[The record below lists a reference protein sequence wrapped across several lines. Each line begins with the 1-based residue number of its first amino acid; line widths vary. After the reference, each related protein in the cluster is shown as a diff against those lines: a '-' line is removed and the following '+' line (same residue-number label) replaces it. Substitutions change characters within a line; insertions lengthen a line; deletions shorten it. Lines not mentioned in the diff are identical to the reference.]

1 MKVIKDIEPTDK
13 QNFIWNMI
21 GSGVYSA
28 SSMLLSLFVINIVGA
43 EEGGMF
49 SIALTLSQMLVYIAY
64 FEMRTYQI
72 TDSKNEFKFSEY
84 HMAKI
89 ILCVIML
96 IVSLGYILIKN
107 YNFEKSIIVM
117 LVCFLRLLDGYADV
131 YESHFQKIGRL
142 DLAGKS
148 LAYRTILFVL
158 VLLVGLLLSGK
169 LVISLVIAD
178 IIAIFGVWYYDIRRM
193 QMFCKIE
200 VSFDISKIVK
210 IIRSC
215 FPLFIGVFCWTYI
228 LSASRIAIDGNMTN
242 KYQAYYQIIFMP
254 VSVINPF
261 AGFVL
266 RPLLPR
272 LSESFYT
279 KKFHDFKMILTKVF
293 LGMGVITLVCMIGG
307 FLLGI
312 PVLSMLSGCN
322 LTPYKGILVFLLFAG
337 GINAVG
343 FTMYYILTIM
353 RCMKS
358 VLVDYI
364 VVAIVAG
371 IISGPLVRLDGI
383 RGASISFFVTVV
395 LLCILFGG
403 SIFIESY
410 KIHKSMAC
418 Q

>member
-1 MKVIKDIEPTDK
+1 
-13 QNFIWNMI
+13 
-21 GSGVYSA
+21 
-28 SSMLLSLFVINIVGA
+28 MLNRLNNSR
-43 EEGGMF
+43 
-49 SIALTLSQMLVYIAY
+49 SI
-64 FEMRTYQI
+64 
-72 TDSKNEFKFSEY
+72 
-84 HMAKI
+84 
-89 ILCVIML
+89 
-96 IVSLGYILIKN
+96 
-107 YNFEKSIIVM
+107 
-117 LVCFLRLLDGYADV
+117 
-131 YESHFQKIGRL
+131 
-142 DLAGKS
+142 
-148 LAYRTILFVL
+148 
-158 VLLVGLLLSGK
+158 
-169 LVISLVIAD
+169 
-178 IIAIFGVWYYDIRRM
+178 
-193 QMFCKIE
+193 
-200 VSFDISKIVK
+200 
-210 IIRSC
+210 
-215 FPLFIGVFCWTYI
+215 P
-228 LSASRIAIDGNMTN
+228 
-242 KYQAYYQIIFMP
+242 
-254 VSVINPF
+254 
-261 AGFVL
+261 
-266 RPLLPR
+266 
-272 LSESFYT
+272 
-279 KKFHDFKMILTKVF
+279 KFHDFKMILTKVF